1 MFRHT
6 FTSHASVLSVHV
18 HVHVSSVLTI
28 LWIDLSP
35 AGDVAARVAV
45 EVGVSLG
52 QADGFDGVTE
62 GQQAVQLN
70 QRNVISVTV
79 VTNVRAIDVGV
90 LGMDEP
96 APRRREGRDV
106 AVCLTRKHIRAET

>member
-1 MFRHT
+1 M
-6 FTSHASVLSVHV
+6 
-18 HVHVSSVLTI
+18 
-28 LWIDLSP
+28 
-35 AGDVAARVAV
+35 
-45 EVGVSLG
+45 
-52 QADGFDGVTE
+52 
-62 GQQAVQLN
+62 N

-79 VTNVRAIDVGV
+79 VTNVGAIDVGV

>member
-1 MFRHT
+1 MHVRKQMSHTGNVMYDVQYLSFIMHQNCRSVSMELGCIINNENVFRHT

-45 EVGVSLG
+45 EIGVSLG
-52 QADGFDGVTE
+52 QADGFDGITE
-62 GQQAVQLN
+62 R
-70 QRNVISVTV
+70 QRV
-79 VTNVRAIDVGV
+79 V
-90 LGMDEP
+90 
-96 APRRREGRDV
+96 
-106 AVCLTRKHIRAET
+106 